1 MRTSRILR
9 EFQVAP
15 RLHRLA
21 SSRLAREAAQTRGSA
36 DGMMLLRFLCVLLA
50 ATSVGALTAVPS
62 MRVAQLNGAARA
74 AVLASD
80 KQEEQPRERVMPPE
94 RPREMMTESERR
106 RAEPVHDIKQE
117 RKNPKIR
124 DEEGNLIE
132 RP

>member
-1 MRTSRILR
+1 
-9 EFQVAP
+9 
-15 RLHRLA
+15 
-21 SSRLAREAAQTRGSA
+21 
-36 DGMMLLRFLCVLLA
+36 MMLLRFLCVLLA